1 MNLIDLFNP
10 RKTLKLF
17 GLENEFD
24 FLKNLLLKEKL
35 PKVLLL
41 SGKKGSGKY
50 TLIHHL
56 MFFFFDRKNYDS
68 NSRQIIDKNSTYL
81 QLVENIFPNIIYL
94 NGSDYKNAKIENI
107 RELKKQLL
115 KSSMSNKKRFVILDD
130 VECFNNNSLNAL
142 LKIIEEP
149 SEKNYFILINN
160 NSKPILETIKSRCL
174 EVKIILS
181 NIDKEKIKT
190 SLLDYFDQTLI
201 LNNNSLDISPG
212 NFLKFNYI
220 ITQQDIHL
228 EEGYIVNLSII
239 LDLFKKEK
247 DINYRDLLLFLTEY
261 YFNSIKSNKMTNYY
275 DLIEKRSYIIKNIND
290 FFLYNMNQ
298 KTLINSIES
307 KLLNE

>member
-1 MNLIDLFNP
+1 MNLTDFFNP
-10 RKTLKLF
+10 KKTLKLF
-17 GLENEFD
+17 GLDNEFD

-50 TLIHHL
+50 TLVNHL
-56 MFFFFDRKNYDS
+56 MLFFFDKKNYDL
-68 NSRQIIDKNSTYL
+68 NSRQIIDKNFIYFQFL
-81 QLVENIFPNIIYL
+81 ENTFPNFIYL
-94 NGSDYKNAKIENI
+94 NGLDYKNAKIENI
-107 RELKKQLL
+107 RELKNQLL
-115 KSSMSNKKRFVILDD
+115 KSSLSDKKRFIILDD
-130 VECFNNNSLNAL
+130 VESFNNNSLNAL

-181 NIDKEKIKT
+181 NTDKEKIKT
-190 SLLDYFDQTLI
+190 SLLDYFDQISI
-201 LNNNSLDISPG
+201 LHNNSLDISPG

-220 ITQQDIHL
+220 IKQQDIRL

-239 LDLFKKEK
+239 LNLFKKEK
-247 DINYRDLLLFLTEY
+247 DSHYRDLLLFLTEY
-261 YFNSIKSNKMTNYY
+261 YFNSIKSKKMADYH

-290 FFLYNMNQ
+290 FFF
-298 KTLINSIES
+298 I
-307 KLLNE
+307 

>member
-1 MNLIDLFNP
+1 MNFIDLFNP

-50 TLIHHL
+50 TLINHL
-56 MFFFFDRKNYDS
+56 MLFFFDRKNYDS
-68 NSRQIIDKNSTYL
+68 NSRQIIDKNFTYL

-107 RELKKQLL
+107 RELKNQLI
-115 KSSMSNKKRFVILDD
+115 KSSLSDKKRFVILDD

-181 NIDKEKIKT
+181 NKDKEKIKT

-220 ITQQDIHL
+220 IMKQDIHL
-228 EEGYIVNLSII
+228 EEGYIVNLSVI

-261 YFNSIKSNKMTNYY
+261 YFNSIKSKKMTNYH
-275 DLIEKRSYIIKNIND
+275 DLIEKRSYIIKSIND

>member
-1 MNLIDLFNP
+1 MNLIDFFDP
-10 RKTLKLF
+10 KKTLKLF

-24 FLKNLLLKEKL
+24 FFKNLLLKEKL

-50 TLIHHL
+50 TLINHL

-68 NSRQIIDKNSTYL
+68 NSRQIMDKNFIYL
-81 QLVENIFPNIIYL
+81 QLLENTFPNIIYL
-94 NGSDYKNAKIENI
+94 NGSDYKNGKIENI
-107 RELKKQLL
+107 RQLKNQLL
-115 KSSMSNKKRFVILDD
+115 KSSLGDKKRFVILDD

-181 NIDKEKIKT
+181 NKDKEKIKT

-201 LNNNSLDISPG
+201 LKNNSLDVSPG

-220 ITQQDIHL
+220 ITQHDIHL
-228 EEGYIVNLSII
+228 DEGYIVNLSNI

-261 YFNSIKSNKMTNYY
+261 YFNSIKSKKMTNYY

-298 KTLINSIES
+298 KTLISSIES

>member
-1 MNLIDLFNP
+1 MNLTDFFNP
-10 RKTLKLF
+10 KKTLKLF
-17 GLENEFD
+17 GLDNEFD

-50 TLIHHL
+50 TLVNHL
-56 MFFFFDRKNYDS
+56 MLFFFDKKNYDL
-68 NSRQIIDKNSTYL
+68 NSRQIIDKNFIYFQFL
-81 QLVENIFPNIIYL
+81 ENTFPNIIYL
-94 NGSDYKNAKIENI
+94 NGLDYKNAKIENI
-107 RELKKQLL
+107 RELKNQLL
-115 KSSMSNKKRFVILDD
+115 KSSLSDKKRFIILDD
-130 VECFNNNSLNAL
+130 VESFNNNSLNAL

-181 NIDKEKIKT
+181 NTDKEKIKT
-190 SLLDYFDQTLI
+190 SLLDYFDQISI
-201 LNNNSLDISPG
+201 LHNNSLDISPG

-220 ITQQDIHL
+220 IKQQDIRL

-239 LDLFKKEK
+239 LNLFKKEK
-247 DINYRDLLLFLTEY
+247 DSHYRDLLLFLTEY
-261 YFNSIKSNKMTNYY
+261 YFNSIKSKKMADYH

-298 KTLINSIES
+298 KTLINCIES

>member
-1 MNLIDLFNP
+1 M
-10 RKTLKLF
+10 
-17 GLENEFD
+17 
-24 FLKNLLLKEKL
+24 
-35 PKVLLL
+35 
-41 SGKKGSGKY
+41 
-50 TLIHHL
+50 
-56 MFFFFDRKNYDS
+56 
-68 NSRQIIDKNSTYL
+68 
-81 QLVENIFPNIIYL
+81 
-94 NGSDYKNAKIENI
+94 SDN
-107 RELKKQLL
+107 
-115 KSSMSNKKRFVILDD
+115 KRFVIFDD
-130 VECFNNNSLNAL
+130 VECFNKNSLNAL

-149 SEKNYFILINN
+149 SEKNHFILINN
-160 NSKPILETIKSRCL
+160 NSNPILETIKSRCL

-181 NIDKEKIKT
+181 NKDKEKLKT

>member
-1 MNLIDLFNP
+1 
-10 RKTLKLF
+10 
-17 GLENEFD
+17 
-24 FLKNLLLKEKL
+24 
-35 PKVLLL
+35 
-41 SGKKGSGKY
+41 
-50 TLIHHL
+50 
-56 MFFFFDRKNYDS
+56 MFFFFDKKNYDL
-68 NSRQIIDKNSTYL
+68 NLKEIINKNFFYL
-81 QLVENIFPNIIYL
+81 QLLENTFSNIIYL

-107 RELKKQLL
+107 RELKNQIL
-115 KSSMSNKKRFVILDD
+115 KSPLIDKKRFIILDD

-181 NIDKEKIKT
+181 NKDKEKIKT

-201 LNNNSLDISPG
+201 LKNNSLDVSPG

-220 ITQQDIHL
+220 ITQHDIHL
-228 EEGYIVNLSII
+228 DEGYIVNLSII

-290 FFLYNMNQ
+290 FFLYNMSQ

-307 KLLNE
+307 KLLIE

>member
-1 MNLIDLFNP
+1 MNLTDFFNP
-10 RKTLKLF
+10 KKTLKLF
-17 GLENEFD
+17 GLDNEFD

-50 TLIHHL
+50 TLVNHL
-56 MFFFFDRKNYDS
+56 MLFFFDKKNYDL
-68 NSRQIIDKNSTYL
+68 NSRQIIDKNFIYFQFL
-81 QLVENIFPNIIYL
+81 ENTFPNFIYL
-94 NGSDYKNAKIENI
+94 NGLDYKNAKIENI
-107 RELKKQLL
+107 RELKNQLL
-115 KSSMSNKKRFVILDD
+115 KSSLSDKKRFIILDD
-130 VECFNNNSLNAL
+130 VESFNNNSLNAL

-181 NIDKEKIKT
+181 NTDKEKIKT
-190 SLLDYFDQTLI
+190 SLLDYFDQISI
-201 LNNNSLDISPG
+201 LHNNSLDISPG

-220 ITQQDIHL
+220 IKQQDIRL

-239 LDLFKKEK
+239 LNLFKKEK
-247 DINYRDLLLFLTEY
+247 DSHYRDLLLFLTEY
-261 YFNSIKSNKMTNYY
+261 YFNSIKSKKMADYH

-298 KTLINSIES
+298 KTLINCIES